1 MKRQIVC
8 FAALCLLACN
18 CTFATAQDDST
29 ATWKP
34 VEAALGRSGQMQPG
48 DVYKFALPRRD
59 MKVVKDGVTVAPG
72 LALGSWVAFKKMGN
86 EAMVMGDLVLT
97 EEEIEPVMLK
107 LQQQGIE
114 QTSIHNHLLGESPR
128 VIYMHIEGHGDPVAL
143 AHSIASAI
151 ALTKT
156 PPPATV
162 ATPAV
167 AQQAI
172 DLKTKEVEQALGYSG
187 KVNGGILQFSVSR
200 VEKITDSGMEV
211 PPAMGTATAINFQ
224 PTGGGK
230 AAISGDFVLL
240 ASEVNP
246 VIRALRTHGIEVE
259 AMHNHMLNDQPHLYF
274 MHFWANDDA
283 VKLAQGLRAAL
294 DETNSQ
300 KPQVK

>member
-1 MKRQIVC
+1 MKRELVL
-8 FAALCLLACN
+8 FAVSCLLACS
-18 CTFATAQDDST
+18 CSFAQPQDDSA

-86 EAMVMGDLVLT
+86 EAMVMGDLVLS

-107 LQQQGIE
+107 LQQEKIE

-143 AHSIASAI
+143 ARSLASAI

-156 PPPATV
+156 PPPVTA

-172 DLKTKEVEQALGYSG
+172 DIKSKEVEQALGYTG
-187 KVNGGILQFSVSR
+187 KVNGGILQFSVPR

-230 AAISGDFVLL
+230 AAVSGGFVLL
-240 ASEVNP
+240 TNVVNP
-246 VIRALRTHGIEVE
+246 LIRALPTHGLEVQG
-259 AMHNHMLNDQPHLYF
+259 MPHHMLHHQPHPNFL
-274 MHFWANDDA
+274 
-283 VKLAQGLRAAL
+283 
-294 DETNSQ
+294 
-300 KPQVK
+300 

>member
-1 MKRQIVC
+1 MKSQIVS
-8 FAALCLLACN
+8 FAASCLLACN
-18 CTFATAQDDST
+18 CTFAQPQDDST
-29 ATWKP
+29 ASWKP

-48 DVYKFALPRRD
+48 EVYKFALPRRD

-128 VIYMHIEGHGDPVAL
+128 VIYMHIAGHGDPVVL
-143 AHSIASAI
+143 ARSLAAAI

-156 PPPATV
+156 PAPAATTPAT
-162 ATPAV
+162 TP
-167 AQQAI
+167 QAI
-172 DLKTKEVEQALGYSG
+172 DLQTPQVEQAIGYSG
-187 KVNGGILQFSVSR
+187 KVNGGILQFSVPR

-224 PTGGGK
+224 PTGQGK

-240 ASEVNP
+240 AKEVNP

-259 AMHNHMLNDQPHLYF
+259 AMHNHMLFDQPHLYF